1 MPLTPP
7 RTNTGQRVPFS
18 LCPRTGERVR
28 ASRSLHRVN
37 YFKDGERSEHRVL
50 VDDSRRVR
58 ELSFPGVK
66 RRRPLHSSER
76 FAAGD
81 FPYSLFRSLPS
92 VRLHPEVTLDLVLE
106 ASQPRPNFNA
116 GRHSILM
123 GLIHTCKASRKAL

>member
-37 YFKDGERSEHRVL
+37 YFKDAERSEHRVL

-81 FPYSLFRSLPS
+81 FSYSLFRGLPRAS
-92 VRLHPEVTLDLVLE
+92 VAPGGDTR
-106 ASQPRPNFNA
+106 SRSSK
-116 GRHSILM
+116 RHSRAQTPMLVV
-123 GLIHTCKASRKAL
+123 TAS